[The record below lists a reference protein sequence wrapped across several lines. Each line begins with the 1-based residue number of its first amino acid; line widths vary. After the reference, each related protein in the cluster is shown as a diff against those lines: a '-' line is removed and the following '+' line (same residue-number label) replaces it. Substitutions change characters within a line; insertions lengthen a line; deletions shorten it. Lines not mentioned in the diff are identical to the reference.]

1 MKLFHELVEE
11 LESTRSSA
19 EKKHILLNNN
29 GRTLRIVLQHMFDK
43 NIKLGIKKI
52 PDWTPADDPE
62 ELSLSNFGLE
72 AKKLY
77 LLYENNVAKIGQ
89 HKTER
94 IVVRMLESI
103 HADDAKILEKL
114 IMGKLKISGITER
127 LVRETFPD
135 LLGATE

>member
-52 PDWTPADDPE
+52 PTWTPADDPE

-94 IVVRMLESI
+94 IVVRMLESL

-114 IMGKLKISGITER
+114 ILGKLKISGVTER
-127 LVRETFPD
+127 LVREAFPD